1 MESGKET
8 NEMGTGK
15 TKSNEIDMC
24 HGSLFGKIIVFAV
37 PVMLS
42 GILQLLFNAADIIV
56 VGRFAGSNAM
66 AAVGSTTSLINLFI
80 NLFIGLSVGTNV
92 VVAQFYG
99 AGKQTEVSQTV
110 HTAILTSMISG
121 GLLILV
127 GVFLS
132 RPMLVLM
139 DSPENVLNLS
149 VLYLTIYFAG
159 MPATMVYNFG
169 SAILRAV
176 GDTKRPLY
184 YLVVSGV
191 INVILN
197 LVFVIVFGMG
207 VAGVGL
213 ATVISESVSAALI
226 LRCLMQYDGMIRLD
240 LRKLRITGSKL
251 KRILTIG
258 IPAGMQGVIFAA
270 SNVLIQSSVNSFG
283 EIAMAGN
290 TAGANIEGFIY
301 TSMNAF
307 YQTSVSF
314 TSQNFGGKYYNRIG
328 KILGCCLICVTTVGL
343 VLGNG
348 AYLASS
354 YLLRIYSSDAEVIHY
369 GILRMSV
376 ISTTYCLCGIMD
388 VFVGSIR
395 GMGRSILP
403 MIVSLAGACGFRV
416 IWIFTVFAA
425 KWTLPCLYISYP
437 ISWILTAGVHLLCF
451 ILIFHKYKGQQ
462 EPDV

>member
-1 MESGKET
+1 
-8 NEMGTGK
+8 MGTGK

-24 HGSLFGKIIVFAV
+24 HGPLFGKIIVFAV

-99 AGKQTEVSQTV
+99 AGKQKEVSQTV

-197 LVFVIVFGMG
+197 LVFVITFDMG

-213 ATVISESVSAALI
+213 ATVISESVSAVLI

-425 KWTLPCLYISYP
+425 KRTLTCLYISYP

-451 ILIFHKYKGQQ
+451 ILIFRKYRGKQ
-462 EPDV
+462 EQVTR